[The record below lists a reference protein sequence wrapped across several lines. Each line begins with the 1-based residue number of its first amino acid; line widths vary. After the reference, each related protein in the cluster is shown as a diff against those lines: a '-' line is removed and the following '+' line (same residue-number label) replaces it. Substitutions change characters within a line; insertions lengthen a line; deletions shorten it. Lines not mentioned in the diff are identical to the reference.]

1 MAAEKLAATQEMKET
16 EAFVEMKYMIERY
29 KNCERFNEQ
38 YKDIYQFLLEASKQ
52 EYNEHFP
59 WGRFEWMQNH
69 TMLDENNL
77 TGIAMFKEASGKIVG
92 LATYDTSYE
101 DRVYLVHLT
110 SDRELLNEMVEYVLE
125 NEDDSVTIKVNAK
138 DESLCELLQ
147 ERRFVKE
154 KRDVCVLQLD
164 LNKDLSYRISDEYS
178 ISPQDF
184 KVDNWKYQLVIHK
197 GFNHEGVPERLEDKF
212 FEPTPNDVSALKVFA
227 IKGGDYCAHC
237 GVWYTK
243 GDTAYIEPV
252 VTVPQHRQRGLAKAV
267 VYEAVRRAK
276 DLGAN
281 RATVLSDQEFYDR
294 IGFEYSSEVYCWK
307 K

>member
-1 MAAEKLAATQEMKET
+1 
-16 EAFVEMKYMIERY
+16 MKYVIERY

-38 YKDIYQFLLEASKQ
+38 YKDIYDFLLEASKQ

-69 TMLDENNL
+69 TMLEEDKL
-77 TGIAMFKEASGKIVG
+77 TSIAMFKDIGGEIVG
-92 LATYDTSYE
+92 LVTYDTSYD

-110 SDRELLNEMVEYVLE
+110 SDRELLNEMVDYVLQTE
-125 NEDDSVTIKVNAK
+125 EGSVTIKVNAK
-138 DESLCELLQ
+138 DVSLGEVLQ
-147 ERRFVKE
+147 ERQFE
-154 KRDVCVLQLD
+154 KTEKDVSVLQLD
-164 LNKDLSYRISDEYS
+164 LNKDLSYRISEEYS

-184 KVDNWKYQLVIHK
+184 KMDNWNYQLVIHK
-197 GFNHEGVPERLEDKF
+197 GFDHEGIPERLDDKF
-212 FEPTPNDVSALKVFA
+212 FEPTPNEISALKVFVLN
-227 IKGGDYCAHC
+227 KGEYCAHC

-252 VTVPQHRQRGLAKAV
+252 VTVPQHRKRGLAKAV

-276 DLGAN
+276 ALGAN
-281 RATVLSDQEFYDR
+281 RATVLSDQKFYDR
-294 IGFEYSSEVYCWK
+294 IGFECASEVYCWK

>member
-1 MAAEKLAATQEMKET
+1 
-16 EAFVEMKYMIERY
+16 MKYVIERY

-38 YKDIYQFLLEASKQ
+38 YKDIYDFLLEASKQ

-69 TMLDENNL
+69 TMLEEDKL
-77 TGIAMFKEASGKIVG
+77 TGIAMFKDISGEIVG
-92 LATYDTSYE
+92 LVTYDTSYD

-110 SDRELLNEMVEYVLE
+110 SDRELLNEMVDYVLQTE
-125 NEDDSVTIKVNAK
+125 EGSVTIKVNAK
-138 DESLCELLQ
+138 DVSLGEVLQ
-147 ERRFVKE
+147 ERQFE
-154 KRDVCVLQLD
+154 KTEKDVSVLQLD
-164 LNKDLSYRISDEYS
+164 LNKDLSYRISEEYS

-184 KVDNWKYQLVIHK
+184 KMDNWNYQLVIHK
-197 GFNHEGVPERLEDKF
+197 GFDHEGIPERLDDKF
-212 FEPTPNDVSALKVFA
+212 FEPTPNEISALKVFA
-227 IKGGDYCAHC
+227 LNKGEYCAHC

-252 VTVPQHRQRGLAKAV
+252 VTVPQHRKRGLAKAV

-276 DLGAN
+276 ALGAN
-281 RATVLSDQEFYDR
+281 RATVLSDQKFYDR
-294 IGFEYSSEVYCWK
+294 IGFECASEVYCWK